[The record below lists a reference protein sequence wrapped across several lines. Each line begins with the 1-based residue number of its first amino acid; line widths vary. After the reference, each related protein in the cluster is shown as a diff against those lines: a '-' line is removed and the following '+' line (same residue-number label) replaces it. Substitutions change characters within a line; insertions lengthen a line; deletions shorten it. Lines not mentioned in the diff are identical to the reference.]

1 MMYLDTL
8 YGLMTASRYIVLY
21 IMCDMRYKSYN
32 ADVQGQIPLQQY
44 KGLFLCL
51 CVLGTLADISGN
63 EDICTTLSNLMSSV

>member
-1 MMYLDTL
+1 
-8 YGLMTASRYIVLY
+8 
-21 IMCDMRYKSYN
+21 MRYKSYN